1 MGIHINVV
9 YWSLRNLFI
18 PSIYSIYH
26 FHNVNMLIFVSNNI
40 IIASVFFGVG
50 RT

>member
-1 MGIHINVV
+1 MSYIGVREI
-9 YWSLRNLFI
+9 YLYPLFI
-18 PSIYSIYH
+18 SIYH

-40 IIASVFFGVG
+40 IIASDCFGVG